1 MVERLQEAYEALS
14 EDEARRLVLDL
25 LRTDLLAQLERYV
38 VEHRQQVIAAVET
51 WWDKYQVTLGQ
62 IEQEE
67 EALS

>member
-1 MVERLQEAYEALS
+1 LVERLQEAYEALS